1 MARQAPRPRPQVQ
14 APNRQKVRLY
24 ARVQICGSHV
34 LAVVCP
40 YNLLRESDGSCL
52 VLAVVLIMKRMVC
65 FSTGA
70 GFDDYL
76 LLTDGTLSFING
88 PSSMVESKAV
98 FEVVFVGATHTHL
111 EDTENDQPAA
121 VSPRAHCPSLRIL
134 SSLLFSLVSSLLFH
148 SFPSLPFP
156 SLPFPSLL
164 FPSLPFPSLPF
175 PSLPFPSLP
184 FPSPPAQ

>member
-1 MARQAPRPRPQVQ
+1 MARQTPRPRPQVQ

-65 FSTGA
+65 FSTGV

-76 LLTDGTLSFING
+76 LLTDGTLSFINVSFTS
-88 PSSMVESKAV
+88 PSSMAESKAV
-98 FEVVFVGATHTHL
+98 FEVVFVGRHTR
-111 EDTENDQPAA
+111 TWRTRKMTNQP
-121 VSPRAHCPSLRIL
+121 R
-134 SSLLFSLVSSLLFH
+134 
-148 SFPSLPFP
+148 
-156 SLPFPSLL
+156 
-164 FPSLPFPSLPF
+164 
-175 PSLPFPSLP
+175 
-184 FPSPPAQ
+184 